1 MKLTPLN
8 DYIACI
14 EVKAPAE
21 MKIGTIFVP
30 ESAKANENFKR
41 GKVVGVGAG
50 RVSIS
55 GERVAP
61 SVKVGDL
68 VVFEKSAGLK
78 LQFPGEV
85 YILIGEDSVLARI
98 EENG

>member
-21 MKIGTIFVP
+21 MKIGNILIP
-30 ESAKANENFKR
+30 ESVKANENFKR
-41 GKVVGVGAG
+41 AKVVGVGDG
-50 RVSIS
+50 RIAIS
-55 GERVAP
+55 GERIAP

-68 VVFEKSAGLK
+68 IVFEKSAGLK
-78 LQFPGEV
+78 LQFPGQV

-98 EENG
+98 EE